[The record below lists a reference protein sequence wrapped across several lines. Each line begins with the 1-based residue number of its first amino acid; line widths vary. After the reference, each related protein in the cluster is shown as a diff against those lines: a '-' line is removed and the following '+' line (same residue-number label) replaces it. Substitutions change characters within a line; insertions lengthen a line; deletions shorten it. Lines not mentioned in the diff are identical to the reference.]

1 MNPHRFGRAW
11 AVTVALG
18 LSVAALVSVVWPLAT
33 YTLTLATFGLAHVVA
48 ELRYVD
54 LRFGRGLGDALA
66 RTMVVVLLGVVVTRS
81 ATMAGVIGRP
91 INLVIEL
98 GLGLSLVALVLPS
111 LFRRSRWTGGIGLV
125 VAGLLA
131 FAIVLEP
138 AAGLLT
144 IAVLHNFTPVGFI
157 AERTS
162 GPQRRRA
169 LSACLVVFV
178 AIPLVIASGAPW
190 RVLASAGWVAPEV
203 SPLGYGPLQE
213 AMKAYLP
220 VAALD
225 PLRALH
231 LFCAC
236 VFLQCA
242 HYIAVLLV
250 LPRSLPASAQG
261 RMRWPSLRWWPWIL
275 AATMLAL
282 VPFAFDFAAARRGYG
297 IFAAVHAWIEVP
309 ILLLAL
315 VGIQSNRSR
324 P

>member
-1 MNPHRFGRAW
+1 MSESRFGPSSRI
-11 AVTVALG
+11 AVATG
-18 LSVAALVSVVWPLAT
+18 LSVAALASVVWPLAT

-54 LRFGRGLGDALA
+54 LRFGRSLGRTLA
-66 RTMVVVLLGVVVTRS
+66 RAMAVVLLGVVVVRGAS
-81 ATMAGVIGRP
+81 IAGVVGRP
-91 INLVIEL
+91 ASLIIEL
-98 GLGLSLVALVLPS
+98 GLGFSLVALVLPS
-111 LFRRSRWTGGIGLV
+111 LFRGSTGRGVVGLA
-125 VAGLLA
+125 VAACLA
-131 FAIVLEP
+131 FAIVFEP
-138 AAGLLT
+138 AAGLLS

-157 AERTS
+157 AEATS
-162 GPQRRRA
+162 GAQRRRA
-169 LSACLVVFV
+169 LAACALVFV
-178 AIPLVIASGAPW
+178 VIPVVIASGAPW
-190 RVLASAGWVAPEV
+190 RALASLDLVAPET

-220 VAALD
+220 VSALD

-250 LPRSLPASAQG
+250 LPRSLPAAARG
-261 RMRWPSLRWWPWIL
+261 RLRWPAARWWPWIL
-275 AATMLAL
+275 AATALAL
-282 VPFAFDFAAARRGYG
+282 VPFAFDFAVARRGYG
-297 IFAAVHAWIEVP
+297 VFAAVHAWVEVP

-315 VGIQSNRSR
+315 VGIHSSRSK